1 MHLAAFSGISRATPT
16 ARVDPL
22 TTIASAQCKPL
33 MKRIV
38 MWNLV
43 TLDGFFEG
51 PRSWDL
57 DFHKVA
63 WGEELERI
71 STEQLQSASALLFG
85 RITYEGMASYWTSA
99 QGVIAHLMNGI
110 PKFVF
115 SRTLAKAD
123 WNNTTLVKEHAGEQ
137 VAKLRKQAGKDVY
150 IFGSAELSSTLM
162 QHGLIDEYRLALL
175 GSGNPLFKPSQKAE
189 MKQIEARQ
197 LKNGCVILRYE
208 PRNGEAANPS

>member
-1 MHLAAFSGISRATPT
+1 
-16 ARVDPL
+16 
-22 TTIASAQCKPL
+22 